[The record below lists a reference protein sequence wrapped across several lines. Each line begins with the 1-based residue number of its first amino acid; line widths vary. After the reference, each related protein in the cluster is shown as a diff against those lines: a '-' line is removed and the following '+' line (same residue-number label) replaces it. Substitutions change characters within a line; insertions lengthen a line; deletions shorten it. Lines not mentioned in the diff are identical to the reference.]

1 MKCTV
6 CGTENPDNARF
17 CGICGSPFA
26 DSETANAE
34 PDKSI
39 ADAAITEADT
49 EEIPA
54 ESYVTADASEPY
66 AEPDP
71 VAAPAEPLPSEN
83 ANAGISD
90 GQPSVPIAPMPLP
103 DAPKQSAFSNS
114 EYGSG
119 FVPNN
124 NPAPPPKSN
133 IGRHEK
139 EKKVVSL
146 SVAIFCIAAVF
157 ILAVVCGV
165 LVQLYTAK
173 SKSTANSGTSYS
185 SYKASEEAAA
195 CLECIL

>member
-17 CGICGSPFA
+17 CGICGNPFA
-26 DSETANAE
+26 DSSATGTEINSSIPDTTETDTN
-34 PDKSI
+34 
-39 ADAAITEADT
+39 T
-49 EEIPA
+49 EETHPEPNI
-54 ESYVTADASEPY
+54 TADPYEPHVGSFHAAS
-66 AEPDP
+66 
-71 VAAPAEPLPSEN
+71 AEPLPNESSN
-83 ANAGISD
+83 IGISD

-124 NPAPPPKSN
+124 NPAHSQKSN

-173 SKSTANSGTSYS
+173 SKSTANSGMSYS